1 MPDGTAPATV
11 TAEDRVSRI
20 LRRQDEATSARANW
34 ESLWQDIADRVF
46 PRSAFFTV
54 KQIIEGERRTQRLF
68 DSTAPLALTR
78 FAAAMESML
87 TPRTQ
92 RWHKLTTRNK
102 ALMKSQSVK
111 RYLED
116 VTDILFAAR
125 YSSTAN
131 FASQFYENYMS
142 LGAFGTGGVFI
153 DELLGISLRYR
164 ALHLSELFIFE
175 NAAGI
180 IDTVHRPF
188 QYTARQVMQRV
199 QSDGWANVP
208 EAIVNAAKDKPEQVF
223 DFLHVVQPNDEMQA
237 GRRDYRGMK
246 FYSCYVAVQGRK
258 IVSEGGYRTFPYAV
272 SRYVTGPR
280 EVYGRS
286 PAMDALPSILTLNEQ
301 KKTVLR
307 AGQKVV
313 DPPLLLQDDGALAA
327 FDLRAG
333 ALNYGTLSSQG
344 NPLVQALNTGGKV
357 DIGLDLM
364 QDERKLINDHFLV
377 TLFQILVDAPQM
389 TATEAMLRAQE
400 KGALLAPTMGRQQSE
415 MLGPTIER
423 EIDVLAHAGQLP
435 PMPEELMAAGG
446 EVEIEYDS
454 PLTRAQ
460 KSEAAIGILNTFNAV
475 APLAQARPDVLDK
488 FDLDAAVDVIADANG
503 VPASVILDDARLAAV
518 REAKAE
524 QQQNAALLQAAPI
537 AASAAKD
544 LAHAQSLA
552 GAAPPTPAGP

>member
-1 MPDGTAPATV
+1 MPDGSVMLTTS
-11 TAEDRVSRI
+11 AERVAGI
-20 LRRQDEATSARANW
+20 LRRHDQAVSERSNW
-34 ESLWQDIADRVF
+34 ESLWQEIAERVL
-46 PRSAFFTV
+46 PRSAFFTT
-54 KQIIEGERRTQRLF
+54 KNLTEGEKRTQKLF

-102 ALMKSQSVK
+102 ALMKSLPVK

-125 YSSTAN
+125 YSSSAN
-131 FASQFYENYMS
+131 YASQAYENYMS
-142 LGAFGTGGVFI
+142 LGAFGTGGVFV
-153 DELLGISLRYR
+153 DEIMGISLRYR
-164 ALHLSELFIFE
+164 ALHLSELYIFE
-175 NAAGI
+175 NAAGV

-188 QYTARQVMQRV
+188 TLTARQVMQRA
-199 QSDGWANVP
+199 QSEGWSNIP
-208 EAIVNAAKDKPEQVF
+208 EAIVNAAKDAPDRKF
-223 DFLHVVQPNDEMQA
+223 DFLHVVQPNAEIES
-237 GRRDYRGMK
+237 GKRDYRGMK
-246 FYSCYVAVQGRK
+246 YASCYIAIDGRCE
-258 IVSEGGYRTFPYAV
+258 VSRGGYRTFPYAV

-327 FDLRAG
+327 FDLRSG
-333 ALNYGTLSSQG
+333 AMNYGTINSRG
-344 NPLVQALNTGGKV
+344 EALVQAFETKGKV
-357 DIGLDLM
+357 EIGLELM
-364 QDERKLINDHFLV
+364 QEERKLINDHFLV

-415 MLGPTIER
+415 MLGPQIER
-423 EIDVLAHAGQLP
+423 EIDILAHAGQFP
-435 PMPEELMAAGG
+435 PMPDELLAAGG
-446 EVEIEYDS
+446 EIEIEYDS

-460 KSEAAIGILNTFNAV
+460 KSDQAIGILNTFQAV
-475 APLAQARPDVLDK
+475 APFAEARPEVLDK
-488 FDLDAAVDVIADANG
+488 FDFDKAVDVIADVNG
-503 VPASVILDDARLAAV
+503 CPASVLVDDDTLKKIRAM
-518 REAKAE
+518 KA
-524 QQQNAALLQAAPI
+524 QQQQQQQILEAAPV

-544 LAHAQSLA
+544 LASAQSLA
-552 GAAPPTPAGP
+552 GSAPPFPPPAQ

>member
-1 MPDGTAPATV
+1 MPDGSAMVV
-11 TAEDRVSRI
+11 TNTDRVAAI
-20 LRRQDEATSARANW
+20 LKRHDGAISDRANW
-34 ESLWQDIADRVF
+34 ESLWQEIAERVL
-46 PRSAFFTV
+46 PRSAFFTA
-54 KQIIEGERRTQRLF
+54 KDLMEGEKRTQKLF

-102 ALMKSQSVK
+102 ALMKSVAVK

-125 YSSTAN
+125 YASTAN
-131 FASQFYENYMS
+131 FASQYYENYMS

-164 ALHLSELFIFE
+164 ALHLSELYIFE
-175 NAAGI
+175 NAAGVV
-180 IDTVHRPF
+180 DTVHRPF
-188 QYTARQVMQRV
+188 KYTARQVMQRV
-199 QSDGWANVP
+199 KADGWTNIP
-208 EAIVNAAKDKPEQVF
+208 EAITKAAQDNPDRKF
-223 DFLHVVQPNDEMQA
+223 DFIHVVQPNEELAA
-237 GRRDYRGMK
+237 GKRDYAGMK
-246 FYSCYVAVQGRK
+246 YSSCYIAIEGRCE
-258 IVSEGGYRTFPYAV
+258 VSRGGYRTFPYAV

-301 KKTVLR
+301 KKTILR

-327 FDLRAG
+327 FDLRSG
-333 ALNYGTLSSQG
+333 ALNYGTLTQQG
-344 NPLVQALNTGGKV
+344 EPLVKPFITQARV
-357 DIGLDLM
+357 DIGLDMM
-364 QDERKLINDHFLV
+364 QEERKLINDHFLV

-423 EIDVLAHAGQLP
+423 EIDILAHAGQFP
-435 PMPEELMAAGG
+435 PMPEELLAAGG
-446 EVEIEYDS
+446 EVEIVYDS

-460 KSEAAIGILNTFNAV
+460 KSEQAIGILNTFQAV
-475 APLAQARPDVLDK
+475 APLAEARPDVLDK
-488 FDLDAAVDVIADANG
+488 FDFDAAVDVLADVNG
-503 VPASVILDDARLAAV
+503 CPASVIVDDETLKKIRAQ
-518 REAKAE
+518 KA
-524 QQQNAALLQAAPI
+524 QQQQQQQILEAAPV

-544 LAHAQSLA
+544 LASAQSMA
-552 GAAPPTPAGP
+552 GAAPPIPMPAQ